1 MSDILE
7 DMIYRRTLSCGTIQ
21 VTRDQGEVSLDDLFD
36 IAERRNPKRAFLFVS
51 KVLGRHI
58 PVPPSVMRQAYR
70 QLASQ
75 FPSTLTGPVLF
86 IGMAETAVGL
96 GAGVFDEV
104 RHQHRESVYLTSTR
118 HPVDGTLLC
127 EFKEE
132 HSHATDHLI
141 YLPDDEEKRRRV
153 TNARTLVLIDDE
165 ATTGNTFINLLSALR
180 NTGKLQHIEQ
190 VIAVTLTDWS
200 GNALSERT
208 PLPVTSV
215 SLVSGQWGWTPL
227 PDAPVP
233 DMPKVNVTS
242 RGEWDIQGNS
252 HGADWGCSHL
262 RPISA
267 MRSPSTRGNVFWFS
281 GPGNSSGSRSC
292 LLNGSKLPEHRH
304 FMDRPPAPLSPLV
317 MPLSPPFP
325 LRITTGWASPI
336 LSITSPTSSLTAF
349 LCVLRHPQKVLT
361 RSFLKRWLRLR
372 PSWRLLP
379 MNKPVVLSDL
389 DDTLFQTRRKMVDE
403 LALEPFRT
411 GAVDRTLNPR
421 SFMTEEQS
429 MLVDWLLEQ
438 AELIPVTA
446 RGTEEISRVRIPF
459 HSWAITTHGAVI
471 LTPEGKPDE
480 EWKAHMLGQL
490 APTRK
495 S

>member
-104 RHQHRESVYLTSTR
+104 RHQHPESVYLTSTR

-200 GNALSERT
+200 GKALSERST
-208 PLPVTSV
+208 LPVTSV
-215 SLVSGQWGWTPL
+215 SLVSGKWGWTPL

-242 RGEWDIQGNS
+242 RGEWDIQGKQS
-252 HGADWGCSHL
+252 WGRLGMLAPAADLGHEVSVHKGERILVLGTGEFVWEPFLLAERLEAAGAQAFYGSTT
-262 RPISA
+262 
-267 MRSPSTRGNVFWFS
+267 RSPIAVGYAIESAISFTDNYGLGIPNFVYNVAHQQFDRILVCAETPAES
-281 GPGNSSGSRSC
+281 IDTQ
-292 LLNGSKLPEHRH
+292 LLKALAEV
-304 FMDRPPAPLSPLV
+304 A
-317 MPLSPPFP
+317 
-325 LRITTGWASPI
+325 A
-336 LSITSPTSSLTAF
+336 
-349 LCVLRHPQKVLT
+349 
-361 RSFLKRWLRLR
+361 
-372 PSWRLLP
+372 
-379 MNKPVVLSDL
+379 VV
-389 DDTLFQTRRKMVDE
+389 E
-403 LALEPFRT
+403 
-411 GAVDRTLNPR
+411 
-421 SFMTEEQS
+421 
-429 MLVDWLLEQ
+429 
-438 AELIPVTA
+438 IVTY
-446 RGTEEISRVRIPF
+446 E
-459 HSWAITTHGAVI
+459 
-471 LTPEGKPDE
+471 
-480 EWKAHMLGQL
+480 
-490 APTRK
+490 
-495 S
+495 